1 MAKAKDLTEGMTE
14 AQKAYEAKRAAKA
27 GVTLEKWMAQKQ
39 KAAMD
44 AARAAAKAAAPP
56 PAPRKR
62 GLIGRMLDRA
72 RGEA

>member
-1 MAKAKDLTEGMTE
+1 MAKDPTAGMTE

-27 GVTLEKWMAQKQ
+27 GVSLEKWMAQKQ
-39 KAAMD
+39 KAATE

-56 PAPRKR
+56 PPKKR

-72 RGEA
+72 RGDA

>member
-1 MAKAKDLTEGMTE
+1 MAKAKDPTAGMTE

-27 GVTLEKWMAQKQ
+27 GMTLEKWMAQKQ
-39 KAAMD
+39 KAAAE

-56 PAPRKR
+56 PPPKKR

-72 RGEA
+72 RGEG